1 MLAAWLLLA
10 ALSPVCAP
18 DGTLEIRGPYK
29 DVQRVELPACYL
41 QVGGTPVCSALDES
55 ARKEP
60 RESRHLAMMAVI
72 DPPLDTA
79 ADAADKHVVLVR
91 NPYAKP
97 DDQIVV
103 RCGHLK
109 RPVHLDGLYRAELI
123 RF

>member
-18 DGTLEIRGPYK
+18 DGTVEIRGPYK
-29 DVQRVELPACYL
+29 DVQRFELPACFL
-41 QVGGTPVCSALDES
+41 QLGGTPVCTALDES
-55 ARKEP
+55 TLK
-60 RESRHLAMMAVI
+60 ESRHLPMQAVI
-72 DPPLDTA
+72 DPPIVTA
-79 ADAADKHVVLVR
+79 ADAADKHVVLVK

-97 DDQIVV
+97 DDQILV

-109 RPVHLDGLYRAELI
+109 RPIHLDGLYRAKLI